1 MFIGV
6 TFPEEAETQLERGL
20 AGYDVARSTRKAT
33 SNLVPHSGDDEIDA
47 DIVFGQ
53 PSVGALEASPRVR
66 WVHLTSAGYT
76 RYAEPSV
83 RELLASQSVALTTSS
98 SVYAEPCAT
107 HAIALTLALLRR
119 LDEAMDQ
126 QRGPRAWPSAI
137 IRARSAV
144 LADARVLVLGYG
156 AIGKRLTELL
166 LAFKSNIVVLREKP
180 RGDEPVRVITSAS
193 LADEL
198 PQADIV
204 ISTLPE
210 SSSTRGL
217 LGRAHIE
224 RMKPHAIF
232 VNVGRGTTVD
242 QPALTEAL
250 VSGALAGAGLD
261 VTDPEPLPPDHP
273 LWTAPNCI
281 ITPHTAGGRRDEHT
295 RLVRHFL
302 DNLKRYE
309 RGEALLDHV

>member
-6 TFPEEAETQLERGL
+6 TFPEEAEIQLAGAL
-20 AGYDVARSTRKAT
+20 AGYEIARTAHKDT
-33 SNLVPHSGDDEIDA
+33 SNLVPHSGDEEIDA
-47 DIVFGQ
+47 EIVFGQ
-53 PSVGALEASPRVR
+53 PSVGALQASPRVR
-66 WVHLTSAGYT
+66 WVQLTSAGYT

-83 RELLASQSVALTTSS
+83 RELLAGRGVALTTSS

-119 LDEAMDQ
+119 LDEAMGE
-126 QRGPRAWPSAI
+126 QRGLRAWPSAAL
-137 IRARSAV
+137 RARSAV
-144 LADARVLVLGYG
+144 LAGARVLVLGYG

-166 LAFKSNIVVLREKP
+166 LAFGADPLVLRERP
-180 RGDEPVRVITSAS
+180 RGDEPVRAITSAS
-193 LADEL
+193 LAAEL

-224 RMKPHAIF
+224 RMKPRALFI
-232 VNVGRGTTVD
+232 NVGRGTTVD
-242 QPALTEAL
+242 QQALANAL
-250 VSGALAGAGLD
+250 ASGALAGAGLD
-261 VTDPEPLPPDHP
+261 VTEPEPLPPDHP
-273 LWTAPNCI
+273 LWTAPNCL
-281 ITPHTAGGRRDEHT
+281 ITPHSAGGRHDEHL